1 MNILTSFVCS
11 WTLPMAHDFIQGINR
26 TAAEMPGRLEPPWR
40 KRNPMLAVVA
50 KRLGVSRTAVQK
62 ALHGLAEKGI
72 LDDRHEPTQ
81 YGWNLIDHVVRQ
93 RHILEK

>member
-1 MNILTSFVCS
+1 
-11 WTLPMAHDFIQGINR
+11 
-26 TAAEMPGRLEPPWR
+26 
-40 KRNPMLAVVA
+40 MLAVVA

-72 LDDRHEPTQ
+72 LDDRHESTQ

>member
-1 MNILTSFVCS
+1 MS
-11 WTLPMAHDFIQGINR
+11 A
-26 TAAEMPGRLEPPWR
+26 PGRFLWHTISYRELTELQLRCLVVWSR
-40 KRNPMLAVVA
+40 LGGRNPMLAVVA